1 MARRPYHAMEVTPLH
16 HEDHC
21 AFGEVEDI
29 ETKEYKHVTL
39 SLPMYLHLCADGAWT
54 AAQTSPAGTVR
65 ER

>member
-1 MARRPYHAMEVTPLH
+1 MEVTPLH

-39 SLPMYLHLCADGAWT
+39 SLSPCIYIYVPMGLGLLLNPHLP
-54 AAQTSPAGTVR
+54 AQFGSDEIR
-65 ER
+65 N